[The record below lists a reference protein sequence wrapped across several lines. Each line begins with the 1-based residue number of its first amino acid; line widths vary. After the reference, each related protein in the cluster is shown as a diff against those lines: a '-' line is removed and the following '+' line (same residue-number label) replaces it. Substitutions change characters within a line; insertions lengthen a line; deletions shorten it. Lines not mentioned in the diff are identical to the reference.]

1 MSLACFARRAA
12 GVVKPIVKRS
22 MSTTAV
28 STDKLVLVAEDSST
42 GVATVTLN
50 APKRLNA
57 LTVAMGD
64 EFASAIAELK
74 ANAANVSSVVVT
86 GAGRAFSA
94 GGDVQFLRDRCNDT
108 PSRNAAIMRD
118 FYDRMLSIRSLPM
131 PTICAL
137 NGHAIG
143 AGLAFTLAADFRIA
157 AENAQLGVTFTKL
170 GIHPGMGSSHFLPKL
185 IGSYHA
191 GIHFACLIVYSIRPS
206 QVMSK
211 LHVCCSLA
219 RL

>member
-1 MSLACFARRAA
+1 MAFNIARRVARSPAA
-12 GVVKPIVKRS
+12 FGARVPIRALS
-22 MSTTAV
+22 MSAA
-28 STDKLVLVAEDSST
+28 DQNKLVVVSEDSTS
-42 GVATVTLN
+42 GVATLTLN

-64 EFASAIAELK
+64 EFAAAVADLK
-74 ANAANVSSVVVT
+74 ANSANVSSVVVT

-118 FYDRMLSIRSLPM
+118 FYDRMLSIRTLPM

-143 AGLAFTLAADFRIA
+143 AGLAFTFAADFRIA
-157 AENAQLGVTFTKL
+157 AEDAQLGVTFTKL

-185 IGSYHA
+185 IG
-191 GIHFACLIVYSIRPS
+191 ACIATLCSNILQHSLPL
-206 QVMSK
+206 QATSK
-211 LHVCCSLA
+211 LRVCC
-219 RL
+219 